1 MTTLT
6 KNLQPHWVRLQP
18 YLTLQ
23 TERDYDTAIQHLNE
37 LLDEVGD
44 NEHHPL
50 YGLLDT
56 LGTLIQVY
64 EEQHQPIPDCS
75 GAEALQFLLEEHG
88 LTQSDIP
95 EVGSQGVISEIVNGQ
110 RQLNVRQIRELAQRF
125 QVSPAVFI

>member
-23 TERDYDTAIQHLNE
+23 TERDYATAIQHLNE

-44 NEHHPL
+44 NEQHPL

-56 LGTLIQVY
+56 LGTLIQIY

-75 GAEALQFLLEEHG
+75 GAEALQFLLG
-88 LTQSDIP
+88 ST
-95 EVGSQGVISEIVNGQ
+95 EV
-110 RQLNVRQIRELAQRF
+110 LLF
-125 QVSPAVFI
+125 